1 MIRIPTTAT
10 LVVAACLFSGVPA
23 RASDASGFL
32 YGTVI
37 TESGTEYRGVMRWG
51 KQEAFWDDLFH
62 SLKEE
67 LPYRDVVKELG
78 LIDAEDED
86 RQSRV
91 RVFNLKFEWSGSD
104 GSASR
109 VFIARFGDIE
119 KIEVTGRE
127 SALVVL
133 RNGESHEV
141 SGYSDDVGGTIRMN
155 DATLGEIDLEWD
167 RIESIRFEAAPSSTD
182 PGVERLYGVLETDSG
197 RFEGYVM
204 WDKEECTTT
213 DLLDGDSE
221 DGKLSIE
228 MGRIESIERR
238 GRRASIVRLQDGREL
253 RLRGS
258 NDVNQDNRGIMIEDA
273 RFGKVT
279 VPWDAFDRLELR
291 EAPGSGP
298 GYDTY
303 PEPRELR
310 GRVTD
315 HEGNVVRGRIV
326 FDLDEASTWEILN
339 GQMRDIEFDV
349 PFARIASIRPSG
361 SDASVV
367 TLLDGEELE
376 LEDSQDVSESN
387 DGVLIYTADDEDP
400 TYLAWRDVELIEF
413 ER

>member
-1 MIRIPTTAT
+1 MIRTPLIAA
-10 LVVAACLFSGVPA
+10 LVAAACLLSGTPS
-23 RASDASGFL
+23 RASDPTGFL

-62 SLKEE
+62 SLKDE

-78 LIDAEDED
+78 LIDDEKED

-91 RVFNLKFEWSGSD
+91 RVFNLKFEWSGSSGD
-104 GSASR
+104 ASR

-119 KIEVTGRE
+119 RIEVTGRE
-127 SALVVL
+127 SARVVL

-141 SGYSDDVGGTIRMN
+141 SGYSDDVGGTIRVA
-155 DATLGEIDLEWD
+155 DASLGEIDLEWN
-167 RIESIRFEAAPSSTD
+167 RIESIRFEAAPSTID
-182 PGVERLYGVLETDSG
+182 AGVERLYGVLDTDAG
-197 RFEGYVM
+197 RFEGFVM
-204 WDKEECTTT
+204 WDKEECTTA

-238 GRRASIVRLQDGREL
+238 GRRASIVRLRDGREL

-258 NDVNQDNRGIMIEDA
+258 NDVNQDNRGIMIEDQ

-291 EAPGSGP
+291 TAPGSGR
-298 GYDTY
+298 GYDAY
-303 PEPRELR
+303 REPGELR

-315 HEGNVVRGRIV
+315 HAGNVVRGRIV

-349 PFARIASIRPSG
+349 PFAEVASIRPSG
-361 SDASVV
+361 SDASLVI
-367 TLLDGEELE
+367 LRNGEELE

-387 DGVLIYTADDEDP
+387 DGVLIYTGDEADP
-400 TYLAWRDVELIEF
+400 TYVAWQDVELIEF

>member
-10 LVVAACLFSGVPA
+10 LLAAVCLFNGAPA
-23 RASDASGFL
+23 RANDAAGFL

-37 TESGTEYRGVMRWG
+37 SESGTEYRGVMRWG

-67 LPYRDVVKELG
+67 LPYRDVVKDLG
-78 LIDAEDED
+78 LIEEQDRD

-91 RVFNLKFEWSGSD
+91 RVFNLKFEWTGD
-104 GSASR
+104 GDASR
-109 VFIARFGDIE
+109 VFIVRFGDIE
-119 KIEVTGRE
+119 RIEVTGRE

-141 SGYSDDVGGTIRMN
+141 SGYSDDVGGTIRMT
-155 DATLGEIDLEWD
+155 DASLGEIDLEWD
-167 RIESIRFEAAPSSTD
+167 RIESIRFEAAPASTD
-182 PGVERLYGVLETDSG
+182 PGVERLYGVLETDAG

-204 WDKEECTTT
+204 WDKEECTTA

-238 GRRASIVRLQDGREL
+238 GRRASIVRLQDKREL

-258 NDVNQDNRGIMIEDA
+258 NDVNQDNRGIMIEDE

-279 VPWDAFDRLELR
+279 VPWDAFERLELR
-291 EAPGSGP
+291 KAPGSGR
-298 GYDTY
+298 GYDAF
-303 PEPRELR
+303 PEPSELR

-315 HEGNVVRGRIV
+315 HAGNVVRGRIV

-349 PFARIASIRPSG
+349 PFAQIASIRPSG
-361 SDASVV
+361 TDASLVI
-367 TLLDGEELE
+367 LRNGEELE
-376 LEDSQDVSESN
+376 LEDSQDVSENN
-387 DGVLIYTADDEDP
+387 DGLLIYTGDDADP
-400 TYLAWRDVELIEF
+400 TYLAWQDIELIEF